1 MTIIFKTIWCKRNG
15 TELLKEETRFIDQI
29 FYFFND
35 GLMWGNNTSEFVSHW
50 KMSQLFLHDYSEDQ
64 IKKMIK

>member
-35 GLMWGNNTSEFVSHW
+35 GLMWGSNTSAFVSHW